1 MCIRDRC
8 YAELYAIVQARA
20 QELERRRAPAVAW
33 ALDEGCT
40 AERLIEFLAIVASG
54 RTAALGDP
62 DWPDAVREQV
72 RRRIV
77 QQPATMPAPDP
88 LTPFYI
94 GFTSG
99 STGLPKGF
107 CRHHRS
113 WIESLRVCVD
123 TFGPAAAMR
132 VLAPGRTSHSLFLF
146 GMVQGLW
153 SGAGVRVQQRFSA
166 ARSLQTLARDQAA
179 CLVAVPSQLLLMLA
193 LAARRA
199 MPPIEATRLVLI
211 SGARWMRER
220 TPELRRLFP
229 RARIVEFYGA
239 SETSFMAW
247 AEADENLPAN
257 TVGRPFS
264 NVEIDIRGAAA
275 PGEPGLI
282 FVRSPMVFIDYVGLG
297 AAGEGQGGGHDIT
310 AAIRDGDW
318 LSVRDMG
325 HLDGDGLLHL
335 AGRQQ
340 RMLVTQ
346 GKNLFP
352 EEVESVLS
360 AHPRV
365 DAVSVLG
372 VPDPLRGTAVVAVV
386 QPASGVRFDAQELA
400 AWCRDRL
407 EPYKIPRRFWLCL
420 SWPQTPSGKT
430 DHARLALAVRTAA
443 PAVAGPLLPLL
454 EA

>member
-1 MCIRDRC
+1 MCIRDR
-8 YAELYAIVQARA
+8 
-20 QELERRRAPAVAW
+20 LERRRAPAVAW

-211 SGARWMRER
+211 SC
-220 TPELRRLFP
+220 LL
-229 RARIVEFYGA
+229 Y
-239 SETSFMAW
+239 TSDA
-247 AEADENLPAN
+247 ADE
-257 TVGRPFS
+257 
-264 NVEIDIRGAAA
+264 
-275 PGEPGLI
+275 
-282 FVRSPMVFIDYVGLG
+282 
-297 AAGEGQGGGHDIT
+297 
-310 AAIRDGDW
+310 
-318 LSVRDMG
+318 
-325 HLDGDGLLHL
+325 
-335 AGRQQ
+335 
-340 RMLVTQ
+340 
-346 GKNLFP
+346 
-352 EEVESVLS
+352 
-360 AHPRV
+360 
-365 DAVSVLG
+365 
-372 VPDPLRGTAVVAVV
+372 
-386 QPASGVRFDAQELA
+386 
-400 AWCRDRL
+400 
-407 EPYKIPRRFWLCL
+407 
-420 SWPQTPSGKT
+420 
-430 DHARLALAVRTAA
+430 
-443 PAVAGPLLPLL
+443 
-454 EA
+454 